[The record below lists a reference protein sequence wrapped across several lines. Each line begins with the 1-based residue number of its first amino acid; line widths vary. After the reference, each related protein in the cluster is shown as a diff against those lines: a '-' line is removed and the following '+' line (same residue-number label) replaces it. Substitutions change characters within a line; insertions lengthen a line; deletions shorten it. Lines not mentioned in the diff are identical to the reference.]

1 MCIVFLIYTHCRLMS
16 RRTICCVFNNFESPI
31 AVLTGT
37 GGRTSK
43 RSLIVRF
50 TVSGQVPC
58 SGAER
63 RSKVLDEVSTAILGG
78 AAAENVNDEQCRI
91 ISRIGQN
98 ALNSLKANTAQNGT
112 ALGICSIILFGA
124 FQKFKCFCIGQIL
137 DSS

>member
-1 MCIVFLIYTHCRLMS
+1 
-16 RRTICCVFNNFESPI
+16 
-31 AVLTGT
+31 VLTSA
-37 GGRTSK
+37 GGRASK